1 VQLAEQQ
8 VGVFKTFGFLRFP
21 SLFSGEIGRI
31 TDAFEAVWAG
41 RGGGHAGKPH
51 DGKARSAIVPFIDQH
66 ERLCA
71 LLDDPRITGIA
82 GALLGDDFNYNS
94 SDGNYY
100 VGDTPWHSDGWRT
113 NGYVHIKMAF
123 YLDPVGRDSG
133 CLRVIPGSCQPGD
146 VFSDRVQ
153 KQIRQVQELWG
164 MLGQDVPAI
173 PLETQPGDL
182 ILFNHNLKHASF
194 GGGNRRRMFTINLS
208 QRYREEDLAELRQ
221 TIGGLSRFWIDR
233 VYSDTMVRTASP
245 ARMRHLE
252 QVMANDGHLAE
263 LSRQARERMAEPSRG

>member
-1 VQLAEQQ
+1 MQLAEQQ
-8 VGVFKTFGFLRFP
+8 VSFFQTFGFLKFP
-21 SLFSGEIGRI
+21 GLFAGDIDQI
-31 TDAFEAVWAG
+31 TGAFEDIWAG

-71 LLDDPRITGIA
+71 LLDDPRIDGIA
-82 GALLGDDFNYNS
+82 GALLGEDFNYNS

-100 VGDTPWHSDGWRT
+100 VGDTNWHSDGWRT

-146 VFSDRVQ
+146 VFSDSVQ
-153 KQIRQVQELWG
+153 KRIRQVQEVWG
-164 MLGQDVPAI
+164 MPGRDVPAI
-173 PLETQPGDL
+173 ALETEPGDL
-182 ILFNHNLKHASF
+182 LLFNHNLKHASF

-208 QRYREEDLAELRQ
+208 QRYREEDLGELRQ

-233 VYSDTMVRTASP
+233 VYSDTMVRTAGP
-245 ARMRHLE
+245 DRMRHLE
-252 QVMANDGHLAE
+252 QVMADDGHLAE